1 MSFLIRMRTFYPGN
15 KRQTTTTT
23 VTSKQSERRR
33 DIYVLVPSRAE
44 ISQIWPP
51 PHLLV
56 FLVGLLGNQLGLGQL
71 SLQDGD
77 PVVLHVA
84 LIL

>member
-1 MSFLIRMRTFYPGN
+1 MSFLIRMRTFYPWN

-44 ISQIWPP
+44 AAS
-51 PHLLV
+51 HLLV

-71 SLQDGD
+71 SLQDGH